1 MIFSQVL
8 LTGLF
13 ISFILGIFIFQLLIS
28 LLLRTLSLT
37 GGLDLDY
44 FCIQHILKL
53 MWQDTIHWD
62 MKVFFKSYYSQ
73 IMPWKMYV
81 GKVNAQICPLWSSS
95 E

>member
-53 MWQDTIHWD
+53 MWQDTIH
-62 MKVFFKSYYSQ
+62 
-73 IMPWKMYV
+73 
-81 GKVNAQICPLWSSS
+81 
-95 E
+95 